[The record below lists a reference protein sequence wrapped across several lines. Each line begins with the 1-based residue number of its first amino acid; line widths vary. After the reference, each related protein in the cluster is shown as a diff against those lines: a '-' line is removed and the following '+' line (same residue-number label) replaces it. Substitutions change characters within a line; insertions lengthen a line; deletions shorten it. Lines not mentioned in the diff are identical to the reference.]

1 MYFNPRS
8 REGSDFHLHLN
19 RLHHQD
25 FNPRS
30 REGSD
35 LYRITFLHSNHIS
48 IHAPAKGATRDFLF
62 CYDSNFSFQSTLPRR
77 ERLNLE
83 SFVNPGITISIHAPA
98 KGATFGEI
106 TTVPNPRFQSTLP
119 RRERRT
125 QQEQSQDGSEIS
137 IHAPAKGA
145 TFRLRPD
152 KLHLQDFNPR
162 SREGSDANDVDYFAD
177 AYIFQSTL
185 PRRERLQL
193 SSMD

>member
-1 MYFNPRS
+1 MLLPNLNTSPYNQVFFSINSILFDTCHWIERQCVQEQSNDFRNFNPRS

-19 RLHHQD
+19 RLHHRD

-98 KGATFGEI
+98 KGATTGF
-106 TTVPNPRFQSTLP
+106 
-119 RRERRT
+119 
-125 QQEQSQDGSEIS
+125 
-137 IHAPAKGA
+137 
-145 TFRLRPD
+145 
-152 KLHLQDFNPR
+152 
-162 SREGSDANDVDYFAD
+162 
-177 AYIFQSTL
+177 
-185 PRRERLQL
+185 
-193 SSMD
+193 